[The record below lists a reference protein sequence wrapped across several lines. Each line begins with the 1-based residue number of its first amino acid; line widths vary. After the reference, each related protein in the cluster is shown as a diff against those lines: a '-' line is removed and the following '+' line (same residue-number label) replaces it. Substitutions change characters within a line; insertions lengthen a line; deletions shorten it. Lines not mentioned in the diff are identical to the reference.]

1 MTSKIK
7 YKTRYNF
14 GSRFDFDLWFF
25 LKVILLLQKCLKIS
39 GKRFTEQNK
48 IS

>member
-1 MTSKIK
+1 MTSQIKYEK

-25 LKVILLLQKCLKIS
+25 LKAILLLQKIFKNFW
-39 GKRFTEQNK
+39 KAFY
-48 IS
+48 